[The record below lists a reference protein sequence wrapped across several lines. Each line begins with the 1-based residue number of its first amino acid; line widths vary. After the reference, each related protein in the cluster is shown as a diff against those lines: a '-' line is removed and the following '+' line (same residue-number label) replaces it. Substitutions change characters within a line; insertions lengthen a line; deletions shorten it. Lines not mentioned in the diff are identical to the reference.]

1 MKEAKMENEVIIT
14 RTAKVRLGEDG
25 IFRVI
30 VLPKVEM
37 TLADAKESIATVLK
51 ISKGKKL
58 PLLVDSRNIKSMERE
73 ARVYYAG
80 EEGRKSVSACAL
92 LIGSPVSRV
101 IGNFFMGLN
110 KPLVPTRLFTSETE
124 AIEWLRRFI
133 E

>member
-1 MKEAKMENEVIIT
+1 
-14 RTAKVRLGEDG
+14 
-25 IFRVI
+25 
-30 VLPKVEM
+30 
-37 TLADAKESIATVLK
+37 LK